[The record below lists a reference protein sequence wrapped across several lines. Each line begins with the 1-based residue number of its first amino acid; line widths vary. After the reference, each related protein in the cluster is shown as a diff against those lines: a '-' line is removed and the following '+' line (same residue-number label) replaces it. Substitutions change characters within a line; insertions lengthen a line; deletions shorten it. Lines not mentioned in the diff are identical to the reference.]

1 MLFPISDDDRALSG
15 VAYVSITL
23 LVCNVLLFLVQLG
36 SDEFTYGW
44 SVIPY
49 EITTGDDL
57 TRATMLTG
65 PGGERV
71 QIPHQP
77 GPGGG
82 MGAPLIYLTLLSA
95 MFMHG
100 GWMHLGGNM
109 LYLWIFGD
117 NVEHRFGALPFL
129 GFYLVSGL
137 AATAA
142 QIVLDPDSLIPNLGA
157 SGAISGVLGAY
168 LVLFPRNKVN
178 AIFFYMIVSIPA
190 MVAIGAWIALQF
202 VSGWGA
208 VFASEQTGGVA
219 YGAHIGGFFAGMILA
234 LVMRTIIRENP
245 NDVLVRVS
253 QRDRSYPLGSRDR
266 TGKRRWR

>member
-1 MLFPISDDDRALSG
+1 MFFPISDDDRALSG
-15 VAYVSITL
+15 IAYVSITL
-23 LVCNVLLFLVQLG
+23 LVINVALFLFQLS
-36 SDEFTYGW
+36 SDAFTYGW

-57 TRATMLTG
+57 TRAETLAG
-65 PGGERV
+65 PNGERV

-82 MGAPLIYLTLLSA
+82 AGAPLIYLTLISA

-137 AATAA
+137 AATAV
-142 QIVLDPDSLIPNLGA
+142 QIVLDPDSVIPNLGA

-178 AIFFYMIVSIPA
+178 AIFLYMIVSIPA
-190 MVAIGAWIALQF
+190 MVAIGVWIGLQF

-208 VFASEQTGGVA
+208 LFASEQTGGVA

-234 LVMRTIIRENP
+234 LVMRTVIRENP
-245 NDVLVRVS
+245 NDVLVRAS

-266 TGKRRWR
+266 QGRRRWT